1 MSTRTPLRGALVPL
15 GLVLLLSGCA
25 GVEPR
30 FMPTLSELEVHTDHS
45 PGAHMLVS
53 LFAVRADKERHLPAG
68 LEARIRLDDESSSVA
83 RIGPASLELLAS
95 DLGSFPAPSVS
106 PAGGL
111 TVQPGR
117 HATLVARFPYP
128 PKQDARAPLLS
139 AVNLRWRV
147 KLGTSSFVRTV
158 TFDRA
163 QRELAY
169 VYTPLPYYGPF
180 DESWWW
186 GPSVVIER
194 DVHVPVERMRG
205 RDRG

>member
-1 MSTRTPLRGALVPL
+1 
-15 GLVLLLSGCA
+15 VLCGCA

-53 LFAVRADKERHLPAG
+53 LRAVKADEEHHLPAG
-68 LEARIRLDDESSSVA
+68 LEARIRLDDESSGVA
-83 RIGPASLELLAS
+83 RIEPGSLELLAS
-95 DLGSFPAPSVS
+95 DLGSFPAPSVD
-106 PAGGL
+106 PPEGL
-111 TVQPGR
+111 TVQPGQ

-128 PKQDARAPLLS
+128 PDEDARAPLLR

-147 KLGTSSFVRTV
+147 QLGSSSFVRTV
-158 TFDRA
+158 TFDRS

-169 VYTPLPYYGPF
+169 VYAPPPYYGSF

-186 GPSVVIER
+186 GPSVFIER
-194 DVHVPVERMRG
+194 DVRVPGGRRHD
-205 RDRG
+205 RDRS